1 MSEQTLALVTGA
13 NQGIGYVATELT
25 GFQGFRTPKQ
35 GAAIAV
41 KLATL
46 PDDGPTG
53 QLFDDDGVLPW

>member
-1 MSEQTLALVTGA
+1 M
-13 NQGIGYVATELT
+13 ATELT
-25 GFQGFRTPKQ
+25 GFQGFRTPKE

-53 QLFDDDGVLPW
+53 QLFDDDGVVPW